1 MIKLID
7 DWAITADSMCFVLG
21 QMVTR
26 KNKKGETKTELANTS
41 YHPTLRNAVRAC
53 YTRFALQAVKDM
65 DGTLDDAVQALTA
78 LQQRFE
84 RILADT
90 LGRFEE
96 LNTPQSEENAL

>member
-1 MIKLID
+1 MVRIID
-7 DWAITADSMCFVLG
+7 DWVITADNMCFMLG
-21 QMVTR
+21 QAVTR
-26 KNKKGETKTELANTS
+26 TNKKGETKTVLTNTS

-84 RILADT
+84 RILTDT
-90 LGRFEE
+90 LGKLED
-96 LNTPQSEENAL
+96 LKTPTD